1 MWDDHGKLHPLPL
14 DIKERLHELPAG
26 FTNVEGLDSR
36 DRHRVLG
43 NGWHA
48 GVVRFLFGIMM
59 LTIVASPAS
68 AQVIPS
74 QVRTTTLQWVIS
86 VVLQMPAHVGP
97 GGWTLRPQCIPPA
110 VDMWDHWSLAA
121 DSPHPLQHPPRV
133 APGFLQ
139 CLQLQQTRA
148 ADLDRIRREVVQD
161 VCLLVEDAQDS
172 TLEWWSQLPPH
183 LQQVYYDAE
192 HKQITQVPVL
202 LQLLDALAFPGLSDL
217 AEDLHKGFSLTGRLH
232 SGSGWLP
239 RTDDRYS
246 FPIPLEVFAKHNHH
260 YVLQKLRSHHV
271 DRHWQVL
278 LDELGDE
285 LENAWRDLM
294 KHRVHGVAQQS
305 LLVECH
311 FRRFL
316 MLSQSLPCALALYRV
331 TRFAVAFADLA

>member
-1 MWDDHGKLHPLPL
+1 MSCRLALQMLRGLIRVT
-14 DIKERLHELPAG
+14 DIEC
-26 FTNVEGLDSR
+26 S
-36 DRHRVLG
+36 
-43 NGWHA
+43 GWHA
-48 GVVRFLFGIMM
+48 GVVRVLFGIMM

-139 CLQLQQTRA
+139 CLQLQQTWA

-202 LQLLDALAFPGLSDL
+202 LQLLDALAFAGLSDL
-217 AEDLHKGFSLTGRLH
+217 AEDLHNSFSLTGRLH
-232 SGSGWLP
+232 SGSGWPP
-239 RTDDRYS
+239 RTDERYS
-246 FPIPLEVFAKHNHH
+246 FPIPLGSVCEA
-260 YVLQKLRSHHV
+260 
-271 DRHWQVL
+271 
-278 LDELGDE
+278 
-285 LENAWRDLM
+285 
-294 KHRVHGVAQQS
+294 
-305 LLVECH
+305 
-311 FRRFL
+311 
-316 MLSQSLPCALALYRV
+316 
-331 TRFAVAFADLA
+331 